1 MNAQLPTPEETRPSS
16 PKRSDTICKNETRQN
31 IYEGVESMYKNYC
44 DDDWDDE
51 SESEYYV
58 QDFRIPN
65 DDDPPSGSVNEND
78 ADLRL
83 FEQTYDISSHVAHSN
98 WNRLYCD
105 YNSLDYY

>member
-1 MNAQLPTPEETRPSS
+1 
-16 PKRSDTICKNETRQN
+16 
-31 IYEGVESMYKNYC
+31 MYKNYC

-58 QDFRIPN
+58 QDYRTPN

-83 FEQTYDISSHVAHSN
+83 FEQTYDISSHQIGTVFIVITTAWITTSKYKY
-98 WNRLYCD
+98 R
-105 YNSLDYY
+105 

>member
-16 PKRSDTICKNETRQN
+16 PKRFDTICKNETRQN

-58 QDFRIPN
+58 EDYRTPN
-65 DDDPPSGSVNEND
+65 DDDPPSGYKIILTVVIFHLLKL
-78 ADLRL
+78 AGK
-83 FEQTYDISSHVAHSN
+83 Y
-98 WNRLYCD
+98 
-105 YNSLDYY
+105 

>member
-1 MNAQLPTPEETRPSS
+1 MRLDKIFTKASSRCIRIIAMMIGMTRVNPT
-16 PKRSDTICKNETRQN
+16 
-31 IYEGVESMYKNYC
+31 
-44 DDDWDDE
+44 
-51 SESEYYV
+51 EYYV
-58 QDFRIPN
+58 EDYRTPN